1 MKSRILYLTFF
12 LSFLALGLQAQQLVL
27 PQSSPRATVSQTI
40 GLTDISVKYSTPSVK
55 GREIWGKLVPYGKI
69 WRTGANEATVV
80 TFTDDVIVQ
89 GEPLKA
95 GTYSLFTIPET
106 HDNWTIIFNKNPV
119 QWGAFDY
126 KESDDVL
133 RVPVQAI
140 PSEFH
145 ETLFFS
151 FTNIKRTSG
160 TLNINWEKIRIP
172 INIETEVDKKTLTN
186 IKTALSQAKE
196 NNWTIYAEAVNYLL
210 QNNKEPELALQW
222 IDKSISISDNF
233 YNNWLKA
240 QLLAKHKEYREAVNL
255 VKKAIKLGE
264 QEKESYKPYAPD
276 LEIAL
281 REWRTL
287 QN

>member
-1 MKSRILYLTFF
+1 MKLRSLYLSGL
-12 LSFLALGLQAQQLVL
+12 LSIFAIAAQAQQLLL
-27 PQSSPRATVSQTI
+27 PQSSPKATVSQTI
-40 GLTDISVKYSTPSVK
+40 GLTEISVKYNTPSVK
-55 GREIWGKLVPYGKI
+55 GREIWGKLVPYGKL

-80 TFTDDVIVQ
+80 TFSEDVVVQ

-106 HDNWTIIFNKNPV
+106 HDNWTIIFNKNPN
-119 QWGAFDY
+119 QWGTFDY

-151 FTNIKRTSG
+151 FTNIKRTG
-160 TLNINWEKIRIP
+160 GQLNINWERIRIP
-172 INIETEVDKKTLTN
+172 IQIETEVDQKVIAN
-186 IKTALSQAKE
+186 IKKALSEAKE
-196 NNWTIYAEAVNYLL
+196 NNWTIYAEAVNYLI

-222 IDKSISISDNF
+222 INKSISISDNF

-240 QLLAKHKEYREAVNL
+240 QLLAQHKEYSEAVAL
-255 VKKAIKLGE
+255 VKKAMKLGE
-264 QEKESYKPYAPD
+264 LEKESYSAYATD
-276 LEIAL
+276 LELAL
-281 REWRTL
+281 REWRIL

>member
-1 MKSRILYLTFF
+1 MKLRSLYLSGL
-12 LSFLALGLQAQQLVL
+12 LSIFAIAAQAQQLLL
-27 PQSSPRATVSQTI
+27 PQSSPKATVSQTI
-40 GLTDISVKYSTPSVK
+40 GLTEISVKYNTPSVK
-55 GREIWGKLVPYGKI
+55 GREIWGKLVPYGKL

-80 TFTDDVIVQ
+80 TFSEDVVVQ

-106 HDNWTIIFNKNPV
+106 HDNWTIIFNKNPN
-119 QWGAFDY
+119 QWGTFDY

-133 RVPVQAI
+133 RVPEQAI

-151 FTNIKRTSG
+151 FTNIKRTG
-160 TLNINWEKIRIP
+160 GQLNINWERIRIP
-172 INIETEVDKKTLTN
+172 IQIETEVDQKVIAN
-186 IKTALSQAKE
+186 IKKALSEAKE
-196 NNWTIYAEAVNYLL
+196 NNWTIYAEAVNYLI

-222 IDKSISISDNF
+222 INKSISISDNF

-240 QLLAKHKEYREAVNL
+240 QLLAQHKEYSEAVAL
-255 VKKAIKLGE
+255 VKKAMKLGE
-264 QEKESYKPYAPD
+264 LEKESYSAYATD
-276 LEIAL
+276 LELAL
-281 REWRTL
+281 REWRIL